1 MPYKDKLE
9 HGLISFL
16 LAALVYGLTTNQ
28 LLTIFAVLLI
38 GLLKEYY
45 DQRRG
50 KNTARQSLAD
60 LIADAIGIAAGILL
74 VRYAAL
80 IFG

>member
-16 LAALVYGLTTNQ
+16 LAVLVYGLTTNQ

-38 GLLKEYY
+38 GSLKEYY
-45 DQRRG
+45 DQRRHR
-50 KNTARQSLAD
+50 NTTRQSLAD
-60 LIADAIGIAAGILL
+60 LVADVIGIAAGILL
-74 VRYAAL
+74 VRYATL
-80 IFG
+80 I